1 MSNYQEEHINIWS
14 GNRIIFILEISL
26 VRVTLVFSVSWKSLC
41 VAFDYWN
48 HYVNRCSP
56 YFYKF
61 WNCTKISEKAST
73 MIALLFQRVF
83 KLWQMLYSRKWKKNP
98 IYWGS
103 HAKLFLVM
111 IYAENCIIYLIAYL
125 CLLVPGRF
133 ILQRQ
138 VIVF

>member
-83 KLWQMLYSRKWKKNP
+83 KLWQMLYSRKWKKNQYTEVVMQNYFLSWFMLK
-98 IYWGS
+98 IALYIWLHICAYWFPEGLYY
-103 HAKLFLVM
+103 KD
-111 IYAENCIIYLIAYL
+111 
-125 CLLVPGRF
+125 R
-133 ILQRQ
+133 
-138 VIVF
+138 